1 MRLKEFED
9 FLKKYKECSHLK
21 KLVEFASENLDSLA
35 EEDEPL
41 SKSMKIDYTV
51 NIGNNLVSKVG
62 SECKEIY
69 RVTLNIDDCD
79 PYLDV
84 INLYVAAKIAKLSCG
99 VPYEVVLRFE
109 DESDMAL
116 FEVDYENMLDM
127 IKTFEPLKDIKYELT

>member
-1 MRLKEFED
+1 
-9 FLKKYKECSHLK
+9 
-21 KLVEFASENLDSLA
+21 
-35 EEDEPL
+35 
-41 SKSMKIDYTV
+41 MKIDYTV